1 MTAEEILQYECPAL
15 YALTATMNYYV
26 ASARLE
32 LSASVLGVFY
42 DKAVA
47 YLAAHRY
54 SLNTVQN
61 SAVGAGAGRITSKTE
76 GRLSVSFGGID
87 SATDDYGLT
96 NYGIQLKGI
105 IDKCGLVAS
114 SSSTFAVNCLMDN

>member
-32 LSASVLGVFY
+32 LSASALGGFY
-42 DKAVA
+42 ERAVA

-54 SLNTVQN
+54 SLTVQTT
-61 SAVGAGAGRITSKTE
+61 AIGAGAGRITSKTE

-96 NYGIQLKGI
+96 NYGLQLKGI
-105 IDKCGLVAS
+105 IDKCGLKAS
-114 SSSTFAVNCLMDN
+114 SSSTFAVNCLMDY

>member
-1 MTAEEILQYECPAL
+1 MTVEEILQCECPAL

-32 LSASVLGVFY
+32 LSASALGGFY
-42 DKAVA
+42 ERAVA

-54 SLNTVQN
+54 SLTVQTT
-61 SAVGAGAGRITSKTE
+61 AVGAGAGRITSKTE

-96 NYGIQLKGI
+96 NYGLQLKGI
-105 IDKCGLVAS
+105 IDKCGLKAS
-114 SSSTFAVNCLMDN
+114 SSSTFVVDCLMDN

>member
-1 MTAEEILQYECPAL
+1 MTTEEILQYECPAL
-15 YALTATMNYYV
+15 YTLTATMNYYV

-32 LSASVLGVFY
+32 LSASALGGFY
-42 DKAVA
+42 ERAVA

-54 SLNTVQN
+54 SLTVQTT
-61 SAVGAGAGRITSKTE
+61 AVGAGAGRITSKTE

-96 NYGIQLKGI
+96 NYGLQLKGI
-105 IDKCGLVAS
+105 IDKCGLKAS

>member
-32 LSASVLGVFY
+32 LSASALGGFY
-42 DKAVA
+42 ERAVA

-54 SLNTVQN
+54 SLTVQTT
-61 SAVGAGAGRITSKTE
+61 AVGAGAGRITSKTE

-96 NYGIQLKGI
+96 NYGLQLKGI
-105 IDKCGLVAS
+105 IDKCGLKAS
-114 SSSTFAVNCLMDN
+114 SSSTFAVNYLMDC

>member
-32 LSASVLGVFY
+32 LSASALGGFY
-42 DKAVA
+42 ERAVA

-54 SLNTVQN
+54 SLTVQTT
-61 SAVGAGAGRITSKTE
+61 AVGAGAGRITSKTE

-96 NYGIQLKGI
+96 NYGLQLKGI
-105 IDKCGLVAS
+105 IDKCGLKAS
-114 SSSTFAVNCLMDN
+114 STSTFAVNCLMDY

>member
-32 LSASVLGVFY
+32 LSASALGGFY
-42 DKAVA
+42 ERAVA

-54 SLNTVQN
+54 SLTVQTT
-61 SAVGAGAGRITSKTE
+61 AVGAGAGRITSKTE

-96 NYGIQLKGI
+96 NYGLQLKGI
-105 IDKCGLVAS
+105 IDKCGLKAS
-114 SSSTFAVNCLMDN
+114 SSSTFAVNCLMDC

>member
-32 LSASVLGVFY
+32 LSASALGGFY
-42 DKAVA
+42 ERAVA

-54 SLNTVQN
+54 SLTVQTT
-61 SAVGAGAGRITSKTE
+61 AVGAGAGRITSKTE

-87 SATDDYGLT
+87 SATDDFGLT
-96 NYGIQLKGI
+96 NYGLQLKGI
-105 IDKCGLVAS
+105 IDKCGLKAS
-114 SSSTFAVNCLMDN
+114 SSSTFAVNCLMDY

>member
-32 LSASVLGVFY
+32 LSASALGGFY
-42 DKAVA
+42 ERAVA

-54 SLNTVQN
+54 SLTVQTT
-61 SAVGAGAGRITSKTE
+61 AVGAGAGRITSKTE

-96 NYGIQLKGI
+96 NYGLQLKGI
-105 IDKCGLVAS
+105 IDKCGLKAS

>member
-15 YALTATMNYYV
+15 YALTTTMNYYV

-32 LSASVLGVFY
+32 LSASALGGFY
-42 DKAVA
+42 ERAVA

-54 SLNTVQN
+54 SLTVQTT
-61 SAVGAGAGRITSKTE
+61 AVGAGAGRITSKTE

-87 SATDDYGLT
+87 SAADDYGLT
-96 NYGIQLKGI
+96 NYGLQLKGI
-105 IDKCGLVAS
+105 IDKCGLKAS
-114 SSSTFAVNCLMDN
+114 SSSTFAVNCLMDY

>member
-32 LSASVLGVFY
+32 LSASALGGFY
-42 DKAVA
+42 ERAVA

-54 SLNTVQN
+54 SLTVQTT
-61 SAVGAGAGRITSKTE
+61 AVGAGAGRITSKTE

-96 NYGIQLKGI
+96 NYGLQLKGI
-105 IDKCGLVAS
+105 IDKCGLKAS
-114 SSSTFAVNCLMDN
+114 SSSTFAVNYLMDY

>member
-32 LSASVLGVFY
+32 LSASALGGFY
-42 DKAVA
+42 ERAVA

-54 SLNTVQN
+54 SLTVQTT
-61 SAVGAGAGRITSKTE
+61 AVGAGAGRITSKTE

-96 NYGIQLKGI
+96 NYGLQLKGI
-105 IDKCGLVAS
+105 IDKCGLKAS
-114 SSSTFAVNCLMDN
+114 SSSTFAVNCLMDY

>member
-15 YALTATMNYYV
+15 YALTTTMNYYV

-32 LSASVLGVFY
+32 LSASALGGFY
-42 DKAVA
+42 ERAVA

-54 SLNTVQN
+54 SLTVQTT
-61 SAVGAGAGRITSKTE
+61 AIGAGAGRITSKTE

-96 NYGIQLKGI
+96 NYGLQLKGI
-105 IDKCGLVAS
+105 IDKCGLKAS
-114 SSSTFAVNCLMDN
+114 SSSTFAVNCLMDY

>member
-15 YALTATMNYYV
+15 YVLTATMNYYV

-32 LSASVLGVFY
+32 LSASALGGFY
-42 DKAVA
+42 ERAVA

-54 SLNTVQN
+54 SLTVQTT
-61 SAVGAGAGRITSKTE
+61 AVGAGAGRITSKTE

-96 NYGIQLKGI
+96 NYGLQLKGI
-105 IDKCGLVAS
+105 IDKCGLKAS
-114 SSSTFAVNCLMDN
+114 SSSTFAVNCLMDY

>member
-32 LSASVLGVFY
+32 LSAGALGGFY
-42 DKAVA
+42 ERAVA

-54 SLNTVQN
+54 SLTVQTT
-61 SAVGAGAGRITSKTE
+61 AVGAGAGRITSKTE

-96 NYGIQLKGI
+96 NYGLQLKGI
-105 IDKCGLVAS
+105 IDKCGLKAS
-114 SSSTFAVNCLMDN
+114 SSSTFAVNCLMDY

>member
-32 LSASVLGVFY
+32 LSASALGGFY
-42 DKAVA
+42 ERAVA

-54 SLNTVQN
+54 SLTVQTT
-61 SAVGAGAGRITSKTE
+61 AVGAGAGRITSKTE

-96 NYGIQLKGI
+96 NYGLQLKGI
-105 IDKCGLVAS
+105 IDKCGLKAS
-114 SSSTFAVNCLMDN
+114 SSSTFAVNYLMDN

>member
-32 LSASVLGVFY
+32 LSASVLGGFY
-42 DKAVA
+42 ERAVA

-54 SLNTVQN
+54 SLTVQTT
-61 SAVGAGAGRITSKTE
+61 AVGAGAGRITSKTE

-96 NYGIQLKGI
+96 NYGLQLKGI
-105 IDKCGLVAS
+105 IDKCGLKAS
-114 SSSTFAVNCLMDN
+114 SSSTFAVNCLMDY

>member
-32 LSASVLGVFY
+32 LSVSALGGFY
-42 DKAVA
+42 ERAVA

-54 SLNTVQN
+54 SLTVQTT
-61 SAVGAGAGRITSKTE
+61 AVGAGAGRITSKTE

-96 NYGIQLKGI
+96 NYGLQLKGI
-105 IDKCGLVAS
+105 IDKCGLKAS
-114 SSSTFAVNCLMDN
+114 SSSTFAVNYLMDC

>member
-32 LSASVLGVFY
+32 LSASALGGFY
-42 DKAVA
+42 ERAIA

-54 SLNTVQN
+54 SLTVQTT
-61 SAVGAGAGRITSKTE
+61 AVGAGAGRITSKTE

-96 NYGIQLKGI
+96 NYGLQLKGI
-105 IDKCGLVAS
+105 IDKCGLKAS
-114 SSSTFAVNCLMDN
+114 SSSTFAVNYLMDC

>member
-26 ASARLE
+26 ASARPE
-32 LSASVLGVFY
+32 LSASALGGFY
-42 DKAVA
+42 ERAVA

-54 SLNTVQN
+54 SLTVQTT
-61 SAVGAGAGRITSKTE
+61 AVGAGAGRITSKTE

-96 NYGIQLKGI
+96 NYGLQLKGI
-105 IDKCGLVAS
+105 IDKCGLKAS
-114 SSSTFAVNCLMDN
+114 SSSTFAVNCLMDY